1 MVHYSI
7 IVPCRDATASAGRL
21 IAELVGELDRLI
33 LPYEII
39 LVDDGSTPAEAHGL
53 QSLASDTSAVRVLR
67 FGEPRGTSAA
77 LTAGVAA
84 SRGDLVLGVPS
95 GSLLSMRYLPHLIA
109 RLSQSD
115 FVFAESERSLAAQLG
130 HAVGQFGRAAV
141 GSRRMRGGDEL
152 FWAARREAVAGI
164 ALSGG
169 AFRVLPAIVAH
180 RRFRVCRLLLA
191 QGLPPQGGP
200 YALNLFGR
208 ALAAWLDGRFE
219 PHLASELANA
229 RSSESARFELA
240 RGSIAR
246 ASLAPKAAAAENG
259 PHQPL

>member
-53 QSLASDTSAVRVLR
+53 QSLASDTSAGAVLR

-141 GSRRMRGGDEL
+141 GSRRMP
-152 FWAARREAVAGI
+152 RRRRAVLG
-164 ALSGG
+164 
-169 AFRVLPAIVAH
+169 
-180 RRFRVCRLLLA
+180 CT
-191 QGLPPQGGP
+191 
-200 YALNLFGR
+200 
-208 ALAAWLDGRFE
+208 
-219 PHLASELANA
+219 
-229 RSSESARFELA
+229 A
-240 RGSIAR
+240 RGRGWHR
-246 ASLAPKAAAAENG
+246 ACRAEPFASCRRSWPTAGFAFVACCWPKGCRRKAA
-259 PHQPL
+259 PTH